1 MDKDI
6 LNFNSQLSDEE
17 LLIKKTAHD
26 YSQNSLLPRI
36 LEANRNEKFHKE
48 IYQELGQLGLLGP
61 TIKGYGCS
69 GINYVSYGLIAYEI
83 EKIDSSYRSAFSV
96 QSSLAMGAI
105 YDFGSEEQKNNYLPD
120 IL

>member
-1 MDKDI
+1 M
-6 LNFNSQLSDEE
+6 
-17 LLIKKTAHD
+17 
-26 YSQNSLLPRI
+26 
-36 LEANRNEKFHKE
+36 
-48 IYQELGQLGLLGP
+48 LGP

-105 YDFGSEEQKNNYLPD
+105 YDFGSEEQKNKYLPD
-120 IL
+120 MAKGNLIGFLV